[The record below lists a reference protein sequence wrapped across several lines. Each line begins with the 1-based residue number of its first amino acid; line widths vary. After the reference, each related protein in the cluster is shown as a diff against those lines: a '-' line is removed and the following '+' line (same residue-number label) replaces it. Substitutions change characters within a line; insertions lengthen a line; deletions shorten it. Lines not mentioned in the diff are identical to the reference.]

1 MVQKEVS
8 MPLTYITSDSFDS
21 STGFGTTTPNASAK
35 VTIANAGNQLYF
47 QDTRAVNPFALGLIT
62 YNQDGNF
69 YYDSNTL
76 AQGGVT
82 GGHIWRSAGSQRLS
96 IDSAGLV
103 TTNGETRQIPPT
115 TTVGSLPA
123 MLTAANRVNVESA
136 IVATY
141 QGGSGTRS
149 FTTVAGAPHY
159 IKKFFNM
166 NSTTAGA
173 FNQNLVE
180 IDSRNAANF
189 HELWIKITWGTRIQ
203 GISDSASALCERA
216 YGCNKFNG
224 NLINY
229 AIANSWNHIDG
240 NSDSHMDIVV
250 VNGSSPGTLWVQY
263 QQSGSVG
270 VSSFIW
276 GYIEIMSQE
285 TIGPGGQVPVTFN
298 C

>member
-1 MVQKEVS
+1 
-8 MPLTYITSDSFDS
+8 MPITTLDS
-21 STGFGTTTPNASAK
+21 SALTQPVGIGTLTPNPSARLT
-35 VTIANAGNQLYF
+35 VANAGNQLYL
-47 QDTRAVNPFALGLIT
+47 QDTRAANPFALGLLT
-62 YNQDGNF
+62 YNQDGNL

-76 AQGGVT
+76 VQNGVP

-96 IDSAGLV
+96 INSAGLI
-103 TTNGETRQIPPT
+103 TTNGEIRQVPPT
-115 TTVGSLPA
+115 TIVAQLPA
-123 MLTAANRVNVESA
+123 MLTNANRVNVESQ
-136 IVATY
+136 IVAAY
-141 QGGSGTRS
+141 QGGSGPRS
-149 FTTVAGAPHY
+149 FGTVDPAPHY

-166 NSTTAGA
+166 NGTTGGA

-180 IDSRNAANF
+180 IDSRNLGNF

-203 GISDSASALCERA
+203 GISDASCALNERA
-216 YGCNKFNG
+216 FGCNKFNG

-229 AIANSWNHIDG
+229 SITNSWNHVDG

-263 QQSGSVG
+263 QQSGSVTG
-270 VSSFIW
+270 SSFIW

-285 TIGPGGQVPVTFN
+285 TIGPGGQYPVTFN

>member
-1 MVQKEVS
+1 
-8 MPLTYITSDSFDS
+8 MPITTIDS
-21 STGFGTTTPNASAK
+21 SGLAQPLGIGTLTPNASAK
-35 VTIANAGNQLYF
+35 ITIANAGNQLYL
-47 QDTRAVNPFALGLIT
+47 QDTRAANPFALGLLT
-62 YNQDGNF
+62 YNQDGNL

-76 AQGGVT
+76 VQGGVA
-82 GGHIWRSAGSQRLS
+82 GGHIWRSAGAQRLS
-96 IDSAGLV
+96 ITSAGLV
-103 TTNGETRQIPPT
+103 TTNGETRQVPTT

-123 MLTAANRVNVESA
+123 MLTDANRVNVESA
-136 IVATY
+136 IVAAY

-149 FTTVAGAPHY
+149 FTAVAEAPHY

-166 NSTTAGA
+166 NSTAGA
-173 FNQNLVE
+173 TSFNQNLVE
-180 IDSRNAANF
+180 IDSRNVANF

-203 GISDSASALCERA
+203 GISDAACALNERA

-263 QQSGSVG
+263 QQSSSVG
-270 VSSFIW
+270 GSSFIW
-276 GYIEIMSQE
+276 GYIEIMSVE
-285 TIGPGGQVPVTFN
+285 TIGPGGQVPVRFN

>member
-1 MVQKEVS
+1 MPVS
-8 MPLTYITSDSFDS
+8 TIGNDGLSVPLGLGTS
-21 STGFGTTTPNASAK
+21 TPNASAK
-35 VTIANAGNQLYF
+35 VTIANNGNQLYF
-47 QDTRAVNPFALGLIT
+47 QDTRNVNPNTLGLIT

-76 AQGGVT
+76 VQAGAGS
-82 GGHIWRSAGSQRLS
+82 GHIWRSQGTQRLS
-96 IDSAGLV
+96 ITSAGLV
-103 TTNGETRQIPPT
+103 TTNGETRQVPPT

-123 MLTAANRVNVESA
+123 MFTDDNRVNVESA
-136 IVATY
+136 IVAGY
-141 QGGSGTRS
+141 LGGPGTRS
-149 FTTVAGAPHY
+149 FTTVNTAPHY

-166 NSTTAGA
+166 NGTTGA
-173 FNQNLVE
+173 TSFNQNLVE
-180 IDSRNAANF
+180 IDSRNVANF

-203 GISDSASALCERA
+203 GISDSASALNERA

-250 VNGSSPGTLWVQY
+250 VNSPTPGILLVQF
-263 QQSGSVG
+263 QQSSSVG
-270 VSSFIW
+270 TSSFIW
-276 GYIEIMSQE
+276 GYVEIMSVE
-285 TIGPGGQVPVTFN
+285 TIGPGGQVPVRFN

>member
-1 MVQKEVS
+1 
-8 MPLTYITSDSFDS
+8 MPITTLDS
-21 STGFGTTTPNASAK
+21 SALTQPVGIGTLTPNAGARLT
-35 VTIANAGNQLYF
+35 VANAGNQLYL
-47 QDTRAVNPFALGLIT
+47 QDTRAANPFALGLLT
-62 YNQDGNF
+62 YNQDGNL

-76 AQGGVT
+76 VQSGVP

-96 IDSAGLV
+96 INSAGLI
-103 TTNGETRQIPPT
+103 TTNGEIRQVPPT
-115 TTVGSLPA
+115 TTVAQLPA
-123 MLTAANRVNVESA
+123 MLTNANRVNVESQ
-136 IVATY
+136 IVAAY
-141 QGGSGTRS
+141 QGGTGTRS
-149 FTTVAGAPHY
+149 FTAVAEAPHY

-166 NSTTAGA
+166 NNGTTSGA

-180 IDSRNAANF
+180 IDSRNLGNF

-203 GISDSASALCERA
+203 GISDAACALNERA
-216 YGCNKFNG
+216 FGCNKFNG

-229 AIANSWNHIDG
+229 SITNSWNHVDG

-250 VNGSSPGTLWVQY
+250 VNSPSPGLLLVQY
-263 QQSGSVG
+263 QQSSSVG

-285 TIGPGGQVPVTFN
+285 TIGPGGQYPVTFN